1 MISEFLDNQ
10 ILKNLTKKEAD
21 ILNFIYNNSE
31 IVAQMS
37 IKDFSIKMNTSTATI
52 IRFCKKLNL
61 SGFSE
66 LKYVLKRQKTF
77 KYDNLDSYIQ
87 PETII
92 KNLSKDIENTALLI
106 KENDIK
112 QTICEINS
120 TKSIHLYG
128 SGLSGQVLDY
138 IEYLLL
144 SVGRQ
149 KVYRYETN
157 YLGLKMSKTLTK
169 DDILIAIS
177 SSGKFAPMIK
187 IVNIANLNN
196 ATIIAITPSIK
207 NQIADT
213 ADINFRFFGN
223 TRKNDDAEFSTR
235 LPMFFIVHII
245 FSYYLNNRGEF
256 F

>member
-1 MISEFLDNQ
+1 MIFDFLDNQ
-10 ILKNLTKKEAD
+10 ILKNLTKKENE
-21 ILNFIYNNSE
+21 ILNYVYNHSE
-31 IVAQMS
+31 IVSRMS
-37 IKDFSIKMNTSTATI
+37 IQDFSLKMNTSTATI

-66 LKYVLKRQKTF
+66 LKYILKEQNTSE
-77 KYDNLDSYIQ
+77 YNNLELYIQ

-92 KNLSKDIENTALLI
+92 KNLSQDIENTALLI
-106 KENDIK
+106 KEDNIK
-112 QTICEINS
+112 QTIYEIKS

-128 SGLSGQVLDY
+128 SGLSGQVLDH

-157 YLGLKMSKTLTK
+157 YLGLKMAKTLK
-169 DDILIAIS
+169 EDDILIAIS

-187 IVNIANLNN
+187 IVNIAKLNK
-196 ATIIAITPSIK
+196 ATVIAITPSIK
-207 NQIADT
+207 NQIADI

-235 LPMFFIVHII
+235 LPMFYIVYII
-245 FSYYLNNRGEF
+245 FSYYLKNRGELF
-256 F
+256 